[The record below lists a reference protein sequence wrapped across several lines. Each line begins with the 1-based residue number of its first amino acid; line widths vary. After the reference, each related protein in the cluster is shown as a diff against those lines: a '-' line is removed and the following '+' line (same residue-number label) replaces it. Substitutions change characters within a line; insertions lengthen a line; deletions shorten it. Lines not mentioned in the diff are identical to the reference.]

1 MIPFGKLEV
10 FTMKTLLTLIVIVFA
25 IWRLYGFLKDPTEH
39 ITVAS
44 STVTVD
50 AGDFVAELS
59 VTGEYKKTYMIF
71 GGTYFKDKQFI
82 RSISLSGL
90 RIAYAK
96 RIYARYPDFHLCA
109 SPGAALAQPK
119 VESLDLIPVDKR
131 AFNELLDS
139 VNKHQEN
146 FANGDE
152 RICVSLSGKTLS
164 PDYTDIV
171 GKNSTEEM
179 RYLFKIPQGSYY
191 LINSAKILDCKN
203 LLS

>member
-1 MIPFGKLEV
+1 MILFGKLEV
-10 FTMKTLLTLIVIVFA
+10 FTMKSLLTFIVIVFA
-25 IWRLYGFLKDPTEH
+25 IWHLYGFLKDPTEH

-44 STVTVD
+44 SSVTVD
-50 AGDFVAELS
+50 AGDFVAKLS

-71 GGTYFKDKQFI
+71 GGSVFKDKHL
-82 RSISLSGL
+82 ISPIGLFGL

-96 RIYARYPDFHLCA
+96 RIYARYPDFHRCD

-119 VESLDLIPVDKR
+119 VEYLSLIPVDKR

-139 VNKHQEN
+139 LNKHQKN
-146 FANGDE
+146 FANGDG
-152 RICVSLSGKTLS
+152 RICVSLSGETLS
-164 PDYTDIV
+164 PDYTEIV

-179 RYLFKIPQGSYY
+179 RYLFQIPQGSYY

-203 LLS
+203 LLN

>member
-1 MIPFGKLEV
+1 MSLFGKLEV
-10 FTMKTLLTLIVIVFA
+10 VTMKSFLTFILIVFA

-44 STVTVD
+44 SSVTVD
-50 AGDFVAELS
+50 AGDFVAKLS

-71 GGTYFKDKQFI
+71 GGTHFKDKQFI

-90 RIAYAK
+90 RIADAK

-139 VNKHQEN
+139 LNQHKKN
-146 FANGDE
+146 FANGDG

-164 PDYTDIV
+164 PNYTDIV

-179 RYLFKIPQGSYY
+179 RYLFQIPQGSYY

-203 LLS
+203 LLN